1 MNSTLDSLLRG
12 ATNPAQPFLTYYDAA
27 TGERIELSAV
37 TTANWVAKTSNFL
50 VDGLDAEP
58 GTRLRLDLP
67 THWESF
73 VWILSAWSVGAVLTD
88 HRADIAV
95 VGPALVADEDIR
107 VALSL
112 KPLGMRF
119 DHELE
124 GFVDFNAEVLGHGDH
139 FQSFDPPTADSP
151 ALDLD
156 GLTQTHREAYDAN
169 EPSPDR
175 VLLEPGPLGR
185 DCAALIA
192 ACRGDGSLVIAANAS
207 TAQRDRITADER
219 VTLL

>member
-1 MNSTLDSLLRG
+1 MSSLDSLLRG
-12 ATNPAQPFLTYYDAA
+12 IADPARPFLTYYDGA

-50 VDGLDAEP
+50 VDGLDAEN
-58 GTRLRLDLP
+58 GTRIRLDLP

-73 VWILSAWSVGAVLTD
+73 VWILSSWSVGAVLTD
-88 HRADIAV
+88 KRADIAV
-95 VGPALVADEDIR
+95 VSPPLAADEETR

-119 DHELE
+119 DNAPE
-124 GFVDFNAEVLGHGDH
+124 GFIDYNAEVLGHGDH
-139 FQSFDPPTADSP
+139 FQSFDPPSADST

-156 GLTQTHREAYDAN
+156 GRPQSHEELFESCTPR
-169 EPSPDR
+169 SDR
-175 VLLEPGPLGR
+175 VLLQPGSLAR

-192 ACRGDGSLVIAANAS
+192 ACRGNGSLVIVANAGS
-207 TAQRDRITADER
+207 VQQDRIAADER
-219 VTLL
+219 AELL

>member
-1 MNSTLDSLLRG
+1 MNTLDSLLKDN
-12 ATNPAQPFLTYYDAA
+12 ANPAQPFLTYYDPA

-50 VDGLDAEP
+50 IDGLDAER
-58 GTRLRLDLP
+58 GTRIRLDLP

-88 HRADIAV
+88 HDADIAV
-95 VGPALVADEDIR
+95 VGPSLQADEQTR

-119 DHELE
+119 DNAPP
-124 GFVDFNAEVLGHGDH
+124 GFIDYNAEVLGHSDH
-139 FQSFDPPTADSP
+139 FQSFDPPTADSV

-156 GLTQTHREAYDAN
+156 AQTQTHQDAYDSAGAN
-169 EPSPDR
+169 PER
-175 VLLEPGPLGR
+175 VLLVPGSLAR
-185 DCAALIA
+185 DSAALIA
-192 ACRGDGSLVIAANAS
+192 ASRGNGSLVIVANAS
-207 TAQRDRITADER
+207 TVQRDKIAVDER
-219 VTLL
+219 ARPL